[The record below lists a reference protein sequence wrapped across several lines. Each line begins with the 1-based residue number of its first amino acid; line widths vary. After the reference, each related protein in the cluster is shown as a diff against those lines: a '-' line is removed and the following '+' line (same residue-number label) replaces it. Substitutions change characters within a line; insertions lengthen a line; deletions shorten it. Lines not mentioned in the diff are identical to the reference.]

1 MRAEG
6 ILSASPVAGL
16 LHLFTQGFS
25 HWSCRPVRDPFCIH
39 SLVSHF
45 PALPSGSTGPI
56 VPSWSFRPS
65 RSWVSTFFAAG
76 ISPVIPARPIPG
88 LIIFTLPPHTS
99 SPFITFHHLSSHFIT
114 FHHLITFHHSLTST
128 LSIVCSPSIAF
139 FTTSYPAGH
148 SGPLGTSFPTL
159 ISPHSHGSQRYLVSH
174 SGSPDTLHPTS
185 LIVGS
190 PSWRV
195 CFQISCRTLKA
206 ANPKFLTCHLY
217 FDCPSRRGLSGSLC
231 VIMLASRNT

>member
-1 MRAEG
+1 MIKEAKVRRAPRATKVTKEAKAPKG
-6 ILSASPVAGL
+6 NPPLQCYMAARTRPKEARSKYPCPFYFTSIFTSSTPPPTADTPSTTPLVIPASPVAGL

-25 HWSCRPVRDPFCIH
+25 HSSFRPVRHPSCIH

-99 SPFITFHHLSSHFIT
+99 SPFITFLHISS
-114 FHHLITFHHSLTST
+114 HLITFHHSLTST

-159 ISPHSHGSQRYLVSH
+159 IYPTLTRLPTVS
-174 SGSPDTLHPTS
+174 
-185 LIVGS
+185 
-190 PSWRV
+190 R
-195 CFQISCRTLKA
+195 
-206 ANPKFLTCHLY
+206 
-217 FDCPSRRGLSGSLC
+217 
-231 VIMLASRNT
+231 